1 MDNKQ
6 VMARIEELLK
16 EKHLTLNALK
26 ENTSIST
33 TVYQWK
39 KNAILNERLRKSY
52 TCQQKNSKESWL
64 KKKFLM
70 WNKFVVWYI

>member
-39 KNAILNERLRKSY
+39 KNAIRTHKINDAMSIKIS
-52 TCQQKNSKESWL
+52 
-64 KKKFLM
+64 
-70 WNKFVVWYI
+70 

>member
-26 ENTSIST
+26 ENTRS
-33 TVYQWK
+33 
-39 KNAILNERLRKSY
+39 
-52 TCQQKNSKESWL
+52 
-64 KKKFLM
+64 
-70 WNKFVVWYI
+70 